1 MLLIAL
7 LKLLDKKSKRKIEGS
22 VHLLYLP
29 LTFGLRK
36 YIGCFVSL
44 CAYLCN
50 IIFFCTGIPVR

>member
-44 CAYLCN
+44 YAY
-50 IIFFCTGIPVR
+50 IESRPPAKQGGDF